1 MTSHLPSHLEI
12 HKENRDTRDNNGVL
26 GSDWRTQLKRY
37 EVTETQINRIEDS
50 IPIWYQIIFSGQAHV
65 WVAKPNGGKTA
76 MAIQAAADLARCG
89 YEVFYFQL
97 DSGGPDL
104 KNLYEHAFHH
114 NYSLISTL
122 REGTSDK
129 DIVEALES
137 AIVEGEH
144 SNSVFILDT
153 LKKFVDV
160 NSKQKAPEFYALLR
174 RFTQRGGTVL
184 SLAHAN
190 KYNDNDDKIIPD
202 GVMDLV
208 NDADNVAIL
217 QGLHTPEKLTI
228 STNHSPSVGGK
239 TRAKIVEASFEL
251 DKATYQITPVDFVNT
266 QDELNRVEMEARD
279 MNILLKIRNILS
291 TNEWLNQTTL
301 LEELNRQSVSVRK
314 ARAVLNAEEYLNK
327 YWRLERGINNA
338 RLYSAMPDQTV
349 QTVQTE
355 TGSNKSMWLT

>member
-1 MTSHLPSHLEI
+1 M
-12 HKENRDTRDNNGVL
+12 
-26 GSDWRTQLKRY
+26 
-37 EVTETQINRIEDS
+37 
-50 IPIWYQIIFSGQAHV
+50 
-65 WVAKPNGGKTA
+65 
-76 MAIQAAADLARCG
+76 
-89 YEVFYFQL
+89 
-97 DSGGPDL
+97 
-104 KNLYEHAFHH
+104 YEHAFQH

-129 DIVEALES
+129 DVVEALES
-137 AIVEGEH
+137 AITEGEH

-190 KYNDNDDKIIPD
+190 KYNDNEDKIIPD

-228 STNHSPSVGGK
+228 STDHSPNVGGK

-251 DKATYQITPVDFVNT
+251 DKATYQITSVDFVNAVN
-266 QDELNRVEMEARD
+266 ESNRAVMEARD
-279 MNILLKIRNILS
+279 MKILLKIRNILS
-291 TNEWLNQTTL
+291 TNEWLNQTSL
-301 LEELNRQSVSVRK
+301 LDELHRQSVSVRK
-314 ARAVLNAEEYLNK
+314 ARAVLNTEEYLNK
-327 YWRLERGINNA
+327 YWRMNRGINNA

-355 TGSNKSMWLT
+355 TASSESMWLT

>member
-1 MTSHLPSHLEI
+1 MTSHLPPHLRV
-12 HKENRDTRDNNGVL
+12 HTENRDTWENNGVL
-26 GSDWRTQLKRY
+26 GSDWRNQLKRY
-37 EVTETQINRIEDS
+37 EVTETQINRIENS
-50 IPIWYQIIFSGQAHV
+50 IPIWHQIIFSGQAHV

-76 MAIQAAADLARCG
+76 VAIQAAADLARCG

-104 KNLYEHAFHH
+104 KDLYEHAFHH

-122 REGTSDK
+122 REGTADK

-137 AIVEGEH
+137 AITEGEH

-266 QDELNRVEMEARD
+266 LDESNRAEMEARD
-279 MNILLKIRNILS
+279 MNILIKIRNILS
-291 TNEWLNQTTL
+291 TNEWLNQASL
-301 LEELNRQSVSVRK
+301 LDELHRQSVSVRK
-314 ARAVLNAEEYLNK
+314 ARAVLNNVEYLNK
-327 YWRLERGINNA
+327 YWRMERGNNNA
-338 RLYSAMPDQTV
+338 RLYGAMHNQTV

-355 TGSNKSMWLT
+355 TGSNTSMWLT

>member
-1 MTSHLPSHLEI
+1 MTSHLPPHLQV
-12 HKENRDTRDNNGVL
+12 HTENRDTRDNKGAL
-26 GSDWRTQLKRY
+26 GSDWRTKLKRY
-37 EVTETQINRIEDS
+37 EVTETQINRIENS
-50 IPIWYQIIFSGQAHV
+50 IPIWHQIIFSGQAHV

-76 MAIQAAADLARCG
+76 VAIQAAADLARSG
-89 YEVFYFQL
+89 HEVFYFQL

-104 KNLYEHAFHH
+104 KGLYEHAFDHG
-114 NYSLISTL
+114 YSLISTL

-129 DIVEALES
+129 DIADALES
-137 AIVEGEH
+137 AITDGEH

-217 QGLHTPEKLTI
+217 EGIHTPEKLTI
-228 STNHSPSVGGK
+228 STNHSPNAGGK
-239 TRAKIVEASFEL
+239 IRAKIEETSFEL

-266 QDELNRVEMEARD
+266 QDEFNRAEMEARD

-355 TGSNKSMWLT
+355 TGSNTSMWLT